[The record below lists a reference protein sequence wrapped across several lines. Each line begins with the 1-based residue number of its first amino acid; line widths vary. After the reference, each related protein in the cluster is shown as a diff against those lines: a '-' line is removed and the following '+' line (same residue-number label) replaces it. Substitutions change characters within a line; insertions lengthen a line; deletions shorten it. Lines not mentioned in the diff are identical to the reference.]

1 MLKSESAELSS
12 ALISPL
18 IVSEFLLLK
27 LRCHL
32 HFNGHFLGGLG
43 SASFHTGCLPAPAPW
58 GKCHRYSAGQMP
70 VQCTEGNHT
79 L

>member
-1 MLKSESAELSS
+1 MVKSELAELSCTS
-12 ALISPL
+12 LSPL

-27 LRCHL
+27 SRCHL

-43 SASFHTGCLPAPAPW
+43 SASFHIGCLPAAVPW
-58 GKCHRYSAGQMP
+58 GKCCRYFAGQMP